1 MSRTIMWRVASV
13 VPTLLGVTFIV
24 FIALH
29 LIPGNPGQILLYGT
43 NATPADVARLDQQ
56 LGLNR
61 PLLEQYVSYLNNLI
75 HGNLGYSYVTSM
87 PVRSLVMSY
96 LPYTIALT
104 IGGMTVALVVGIS
117 LGIVAGVRRDGIA
130 DRIAMFLAVIGTAV
144 PYFWLAL
151 VLVMIFAVD
160 LKLFPALGTGGL
172 NSLILPSISLGI
184 GYAAIIMRLLRNKI
198 IEIIESPHVLVARG
212 KGISNT
218 SLITNH
224 VVRNSISAVLAVIGL
239 QIASMVAGAVTI
251 EVIFGRPGLGSLLVQ
266 SISNKDIPVV
276 QGIVLIVAVAYVIL
290 NLLVDLL
297 QAALDPR
304 IRKAKT
310 LVWRK

>member
-1 MSRTIMWRVASV
+1 MSRTIIWRVASV

-56 LGLNR
+56 LGLDR
-61 PLLEQYVSYLNNLI
+61 PLWLQYISYLNNLI
-75 HGNLGYSYVTSM
+75 HGNLGYSYVSTM
-87 PVRSLVMSY
+87 PVRSLVLSY

-104 IGGMTVALVVGIS
+104 IGGMTVALVVGMS
-117 LGIVAGVRRDGIA
+117 LGILAGVRRDGIA

-151 VLVMIFAVD
+151 LLVLIFAVD
-160 LKLFPALGTGGL
+160 LRIFPALGTGGL

-184 GYAAIIMRLLRNKI
+184 GYAAIITRLLRNKI
-198 IEIIESPHVLVARG
+198 IEIYESPHVLVARA
-212 KGISNT
+212 KGIRNVT
-218 SLITNH
+218 LIANH

-266 SISNKDIPVV
+266 SISNKDIPTV
-276 QGIVLIVAVAYVIL
+276 QGIVLIVAVAYVVL

-297 QAALDPR
+297 QVALDPR
-304 IRKAKT
+304 IRKAGI
-310 LVWRK
+310 

>member
-1 MSRTIMWRVASV
+1 MSRTIIWRVVSV

-43 NATPADVARLDQQ
+43 NATPADVARLDHQ
-56 LGLNR
+56 LGLDR
-61 PLLEQYVSYLNNLI
+61 PLWLQYVSYLNNLI
-75 HGNLGYSYVTSM
+75 RGNLGYSYVSSM
-87 PVRSLVMSY
+87 SVRSLVTSY
-96 LPYTIALT
+96 LPYTITLT

-117 LGIVAGVRRDGIA
+117 LGILAGLRRDGIA
-130 DRIAMFLAVIGTAV
+130 DRVAMFLAVIGTAI

-151 VLVMIFAVD
+151 LLVMIFAVD
-160 LKLFPALGTGGL
+160 LRIFPALGTGGL
-172 NSLILPSISLGI
+172 NSLILPSVALGI
-184 GYAAIIMRLLRNKI
+184 GYAAIITRLLRNKI
-198 IEIIESPHVLVARG
+198 IEIYESPHVLVARA
-212 KGISNT
+212 KGIRNVT
-218 SLITNH
+218 LIANH

-266 SISNKDIPVV
+266 SISNKDIPTV
-276 QGIVLIVAVAYVIL
+276 QGIVLIVAVAYVVL

-304 IRKAKT
+304 IRKAGI
-310 LVWRK
+310 